1 MNHEQSRSLYDR
13 ALSVMPGGVNSSV
26 RAIQPYPFFV
36 QRGDGG
42 HVIDADGNRYLD
54 FVMGYGPLFLG
65 HDLPEE
71 VGAAIQQRASEG
83 PTYGAPTEVE
93 VELAEFV
100 VRHVPSVEMIRFVN
114 SGTEATVSAVRL
126 ARGYTGRDKIVVM
139 QGGYHGAQ
147 ESTLVEGHGDHTS
160 PSSPSSSGIPDSFAE
175 HTLAVPF
182 SDVSAVR
189 EVFAEH
195 GDDIAAVLTEPILGN
210 YGIVHPED
218 GYLETLREVT
228 DDYGALLVFDEVI
241 TGFRVGG
248 LQCAQGK
255 FGVTPDVTTFGKI
268 VGGGFPVGAIG
279 GRTEIIEEFTP
290 AGDVF
295 QAGTF
300 SGHPVTMA
308 AGLET
313 LRYAAE
319 NDVYDH
325 VNSLG
330 EQLRSGLTDI
340 VADQAPE
347 YTVVGTDSMFKV
359 IFTRDGP
366 AADASHCEAGCRQ
379 RPDCPRYEVCP
390 KNGTDVKRAETERWE
405 RLFWP
410 AMKEQGV
417 FLTPNQFESQFICD
431 AHMEEDIEETLEA
444 YKEALLEN
452 VEMTDT
458 GDDAS
463 DERRLFGEKREETVA
478 LLASELGI
486 VRVEL
491 AGDRVG
497 GFGFAGR
504 CHATSVTA
512 DGTFLVAADT
522 ETTSDGQGGWRS
534 QPLGIPGIS
543 ECAVA
548 NRQ

>member
-36 QRGDGG
+36 RRGDGG

-54 FVMGYGPLFLG
+54 FVMGYGPLLLG
-65 HDLPEE
+65 HDLPDE
-71 VGAAIQQRASEG
+71 VQAAIQQRASEG

-114 SGTEATVSAVRL
+114 SGTEATVSALRL
-126 ARGYTGRDKIVVM
+126 ARGYTGRNKVVVM
-139 QGGYHGAQ
+139 QSGYHGAQ
-147 ESTLVEGHGDHTS
+147 ESTLVEGEGDSTT
-160 PSSPSSSGIPDSFAE
+160 PSSAGIPASFAE
-175 HTLAVPF
+175 HTITVPF
-182 SDVSAVR
+182 NDEAAIH
-189 EVFAEH
+189 EVFEAH
-195 GDDIAAVLTEPILGN
+195 GDDIAAVMTEPILGN
-210 YGIVHPED
+210 YGIVHPVE

-228 DDYGALLVFDEVI
+228 DVHGSLLIFDEVI

-255 FGVTPDVTTFGKI
+255 FGVTPDLTTFGKI
-268 VGGGFPVGAIG
+268 LGGGFPVGAIG
-279 GRTEIIEEFTP
+279 GTAEIIEQFSP

-313 LRYAAE
+313 LRFAAA

-325 VNSLG
+325 VNNLG
-330 EQLRSGLTDI
+330 EQLRTGLTDI
-340 VADQAPE
+340 VSEQAPE

-359 IFTRDGP
+359 IFTREGSFD
-366 AADASHCEAGCRQ
+366 DDTHCEAGCRQ
-379 RPDCPRYEVCP
+379 RPECARYEHCP

-410 AMKEQGV
+410 AMKEQGI
-417 FLTPNQFESQFICD
+417 FLTPNQFESQFLCY
-431 AHMEEDIEETLEA
+431 AHTEEDVEETLEA
-444 YKEALLEN
+444 YREAL
-452 VEMTDT
+452 
-458 GDDAS
+458 
-463 DERRLFGEKREETVA
+463 
-478 LLASELGI
+478 
-486 VRVEL
+486 
-491 AGDRVG
+491 
-497 GFGFAGR
+497 
-504 CHATSVTA
+504 
-512 DGTFLVAADT
+512 
-522 ETTSDGQGGWRS
+522 
-534 QPLGIPGIS
+534 
-543 ECAVA
+543 
-548 NRQ
+548 

>member
-54 FVMGYGPLFLG
+54 FAMGYGPLLLG
-65 HDLPEE
+65 HDLPDE
-71 VGAAIQQRASEG
+71 VQAAVQQRASEG
-83 PTYGAPTEVE
+83 PMYGAPTEVE

-139 QGGYHGAQ
+139 QSGYHGAQ
-147 ESTLVEGHGDHTS
+147 ESTLVEGDGAHTA
-160 PSSPSSSGIPDSFAE
+160 PSSPGIPDSFAQE
-175 HTLAVPF
+175 TIVVPF
-182 SDVSAVR
+182 NDEAAVHDVFEA
-189 EVFAEH
+189 H
-195 GDDIAAVLTEPILGN
+195 GDDIAAVMTEPILGN
-210 YGIVHPED
+210 CGIVHPVD

-228 DDYGALLVFDEVI
+228 DEHGSLLIFDEVI

-255 FGVTPDVTTFGKI
+255 FGVTPDITTFGKI

-279 GRTEIIEEFTP
+279 GKAEIIEHFTP
-290 AGDVF
+290 AGEVF

-313 LRYAAE
+313 LRYAAKE
-319 NDVYDH
+319 NVYDH

-347 YTVVGTDSMFKV
+347 YTVAGTDSMFK
-359 IFTRDGP
+359 ILFTREGP
-366 AADASHCEAGCRQ
+366 TDHGDKHCEAGCRQ
-379 RPDCPRYEVCP
+379 RADCSRYDHCP
-390 KNGTDVKRAETERWE
+390 KTGGDVSQGQTERWE
-405 RLFWP
+405 RLFWES
-410 AMKEQGV
+410 MKEQGI
-417 FLTPNQFESQFICD
+417 FLTPNQFESQFVCA
-431 AHMEEDIEETLEA
+431 AHTEADIDETLEA
-444 YKEALLEN
+444 YKEAL
-452 VEMTDT
+452 
-458 GDDAS
+458 
-463 DERRLFGEKREETVA
+463 
-478 LLASELGI
+478 
-486 VRVEL
+486 
-491 AGDRVG
+491 
-497 GFGFAGR
+497 
-504 CHATSVTA
+504 
-512 DGTFLVAADT
+512 
-522 ETTSDGQGGWRS
+522 
-534 QPLGIPGIS
+534 
-543 ECAVA
+543 
-548 NRQ
+548 